1 MVAEE
6 ENCHKARE
14 VALNYLSYRAR
25 SSKEVYERLRRKG
38 FSAQVAEEV
47 ISYLTERRYLD
58 DRALAED
65 LAEFL
70 VNRKLVGRLWLRHEL
85 QLRGIAAEI
94 IDQVVKKVY
103 DPEEKEK
110 EVALRLVQKRL
121 RSPQKGDREKL
132 RRSLA
137 SLLARHGFPHLIIR
151 QVVLEVLGRT
161 AAGAP
166 EIATG
171 DESGEDDD
179 YIE

>member
-121 RSPQKGDREKL
+121 RTQKGDREKL

-151 QVVLEVLGRT
+151 QVVLEALGRT
-161 AAGAP
+161 AAG
-166 EIATG
+166 
-171 DESGEDDD
+171 DESGEDGD